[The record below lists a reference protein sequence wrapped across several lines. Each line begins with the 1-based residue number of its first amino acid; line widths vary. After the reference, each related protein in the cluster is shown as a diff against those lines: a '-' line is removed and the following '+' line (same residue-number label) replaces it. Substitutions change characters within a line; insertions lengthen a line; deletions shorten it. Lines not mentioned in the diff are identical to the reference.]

1 LADIYDFPYNKPK
14 EEVTDD
20 RPENRLRDYTK
31 ETRLTKRGKMDIP
44 FLLLILLILITG
56 LVMLLSASYARSYYE
71 TLDPETGIARPLN
84 IFVRQVIFSIIGT
97 AGMFVI
103 SRIKIGIIRKY
114 SFWLMVVSVGLL
126 FFVLLKGITGGGAER
141 WIDLFGVTQ
150 LQPSE

>member
-71 TLDPETGIARPLN
+71 TLDPRDGHS
-84 IFVRQVIFSIIGT
+84 QT
-97 AGMFVI
+97 A
-103 SRIKIGIIRKY
+103 
-114 SFWLMVVSVGLL
+114 
-126 FFVLLKGITGGGAER
+126 
-141 WIDLFGVTQ
+141 
-150 LQPSE
+150 